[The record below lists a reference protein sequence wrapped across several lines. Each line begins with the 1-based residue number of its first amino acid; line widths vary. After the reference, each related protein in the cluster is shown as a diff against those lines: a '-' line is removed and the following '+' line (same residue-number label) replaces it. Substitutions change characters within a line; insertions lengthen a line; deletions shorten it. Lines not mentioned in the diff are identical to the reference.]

1 MVDINDITYIDLAID
16 GADEIDSDLNLI
28 KEAVVPYSE
37 RKSLMKW
44 QENLSF

>member
-28 KEAVVPYSE
+28 KGRWCLIQRE
-37 RKSLMKW
+37 KSLMKW
-44 QENLSF
+44 QDNL

>member
-28 KEAVVPYSE
+28 KGGGGALFRESH
-37 RKSLMKW
+37 
-44 QENLSF
+44 